1 MPITKKNICF
11 SATWFFSIES
21 SIKKVVVK
29 QLNYLPHEFYLYFF
43 NLNHFLNIFNKH
55 QFVMKFEKINN
66 SYSCSF
72 KNFEDM
78 NLKDIKYTDILFEKN

>member
-1 MPITKKNICF
+1 M
-11 SATWFFSIES
+11 
-21 SIKKVVVK
+21 VK

-43 NLNHFLNIFNKH
+43 NLKPFLNIFYKH
-55 QFVMKFEKINN
+55 QFVTKFEKINN

-72 KNFEDM
+72 KNFQDM